1 MLRGD
6 RSAKVHVNGPE
17 SGANTPSVVFVGSA
31 LSFSEQIVRI
41 ANVEFDG
48 VAFERC
54 DSVDDLR
61 SINTIQVENILA
73 VIVDEALADEL
84 PDLLAACEQTEDQCQ
99 IVLGYRDIG
108 AANAVLKTL
117 DAKGDR
123 CAISYL
129 PMNQQF
135 DIWLSI
141 MRLLLCGGKY
151 IPEELLIGM
160 GQASGKGA
168 HMSGPSEA
176 DLSELTDREREV
188 LALVSEGKP
197 NKTIATEL
205 DLSEHT
211 IKLHIHHVIT
221 KLGVRNRTEAA
232 IFFLGGGRGDA
243 VGGDPAPCV

>member
-1 MLRGD
+1 MLGGD
-6 RSAKVHVNGPE
+6 RSAHALGNGPE
-17 SGANTPSVVFVGSA
+17 NGASTPIVVFVGSA

-54 DSVDDLR
+54 DSVEDLR
-61 SINTIQVENILA
+61 SSDVINFENIL
-73 VIVDEALADEL
+73 VLILDEALAEEL
-84 PDLLAACEQTEDQCQ
+84 PDLLSASDQAEDRCQ
-99 IVLGYRDIG
+99 IVLGYRDIN
-108 AANAVLKTL
+108 AANSVLKSL
-117 DAKGDR
+117 DAQGNR
-123 CAISYL
+123 CAVSYL

-151 IPEELLIGM
+151 IPEELLVGM
-160 GQASGKGA
+160 GQVDGNGA
-168 HMSGPSEA
+168 QPSGPA
-176 DLSELTDREREV
+176 DSNLSELTDREREV

-197 NKTIATEL
+197 NKTIATEM

-232 IFFLGGGRGDA
+232 IFFLGGGGTD
-243 VGGDPAPCV
+243 GDPAPCV

>member
-6 RSAKVHVNGPE
+6 RSANAHVNGPE
-17 SGANTPSVVFVGSA
+17 RGANTPTVVFVGSA
-31 LSFSEQIVRI
+31 LSFSDQIVRI

-54 DSVDDLR
+54 DNVDDLR
-61 SINTIQVENILA
+61 SSNTIQFENILA
-73 VIVDEALADEL
+73 LVVDEALAGEI
-84 PDLLAACEQTEDQCQ
+84 PDLLTACDKAECHCQ

-117 DAKGDR
+117 DAKGNR

-168 HMSGPSEA
+168 HVSGPSET

-232 IFFLGGGRGDA
+232 IFFLGGGNGGA
-243 VGGDPAPCV
+243 AGGDPAPCV

>member
-6 RSAKVHVNGPE
+6 GSAHAHANGPG
-17 SGANTPSVVFVGSA
+17 SGANTPIVVFVGSA

-54 DSVDDLR
+54 DSVKDLR
-61 SINTIQVENILA
+61 SSDTINFENILA
-73 VIVDEALADEL
+73 LILDEALSDEL
-84 PDLLAACEQTEDQCQ
+84 PELLSACEQTDSQCQ
-99 IVLGYRDIG
+99 IVLGYRDIDT
-108 AANAVLKTL
+108 ANSVLKSL
-117 DAKGDR
+117 DTQGNR
-123 CAISYL
+123 CAVSYL

-141 MRLLLCGGKY
+141 MRLLLCGGNY
-151 IPEELLIGM
+151 IPEELLVGM
-160 GQASGKGA
+160 GQVAGNGA
-168 HMSGPSEA
+168 QIAGPE
-176 DLSELTDREREV
+176 DTNLSELTGREREV

-221 KLGVRNRTEAA
+221 KLGVKNRTEAA
-232 IFFLGGGRGDA
+232 ICFLGGGGT
-243 VGGDPAPCV
+243 GGDPAPCV